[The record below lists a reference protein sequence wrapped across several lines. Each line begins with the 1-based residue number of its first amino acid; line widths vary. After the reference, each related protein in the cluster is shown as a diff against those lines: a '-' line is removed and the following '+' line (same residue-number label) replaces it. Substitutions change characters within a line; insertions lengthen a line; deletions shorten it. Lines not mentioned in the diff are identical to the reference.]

1 MHKYFQ
7 LLKDNIRKIG
17 ENSAKAPNTFKV
29 SLKLHLL
36 QVILA
41 CIDSLYSLEL
51 SETEENKI
59 ETVRTLVCSVSHS
72 SSKQKRL
79 NESLPPKFNFM
90 GSINNEEYVSELLH
104 QVNSQELEVTLP
116 QKLSDAEYQSY
127 AKAVVDRIISGEM
140 LSDNK
145 SSEAADDEE
154 DYPSDY

>member
-1 MHKYFQ
+1 MNKYFQ

-17 ENSAKAPNTFKV
+17 ESATKAPNTFKV

-41 CIDSLYSLEL
+41 CIDSLYNLEL
-51 SETEENKI
+51 SDTEEVKVGKI
-59 ETVRTLVCSVSHS
+59 KTLVCSVSHS

-140 LSDNK
+140 LSDNNA
-145 SSEAADDEE
+145 SEAEDEE
-154 DYPSDY
+154 DYPSNY

>member
-17 ENSAKAPNTFKV
+17 ENSVKAPNNFKV

-41 CIDSLYSLEL
+41 CIDSLYNLEL
-51 SETEENKI
+51 SETEEQKVTEI
-59 ETVRTLVCSVSHS
+59 KTLVCSVSHS

-104 QVNSQELEVTLP
+104 QVNSQELKVDLP
-116 QKLSDAEYQSY
+116 LSLSDEEYRDY
-127 AKAVVDRIISGEM
+127 AKAVVDRIIAGE
-140 LSDNK
+140 LEAKASESE
-145 SSEAADDEE
+145 SSEME
-154 DYPSDY
+154 DSSFNY